1 MQDMILLKLGE
12 IVLKGLNKKYFE
24 PKLISNVKR
33 RLKPLGS
40 FKVYCFKSTIY
51 VEPQE
56 EVDMDAALEA
66 MTQVFGVVNVVRAA
80 ACEKDV
86 ATIAD
91 LAGAEQIAPEH
102 LAEAIQYRTYDFLFG
117 GSGR

>member
-24 PKLISNVKR
+24 QKLISNVKR

-40 FKVYCFKSTIY
+40 FKVYCFQSTIY

-56 EVDMDAALEA
+56 EVDMDAALEDEA
-66 MTQVFGVVNVVRAA
+66 EQAA
-80 ACEKDV
+80 AEH
-86 ATIAD
+86 
-91 LAGAEQIAPEH
+91 AGEGDAPDDGQE
-102 LAEAIQYRTYDFLFG
+102 
-117 GSGR
+117 